1 VNLSSIQHNTEI
13 KHSVSYLND
22 LKVASHKVSDVKNR
36 IKEQEWK
43 RVHSGSHNTYSVM
56 VYKCLVLIRVY
67 TLYTPIYGCFKGKLD
82 CIKAVTNHRCSRNMI
97 NIKIHTSNK
106 NFAMAQKELPLHE
119 TPTLING
126 DEVLPTNGYKVC
138 PINGNKVCSQTE

>member
-1 VNLSSIQHNTEI
+1 VNLSSIQRNTEF

-36 IKEQEWK
+36 IKVQEWK

-56 VYKCLVLIRVY
+56 VYTCLVLIRVY
-67 TLYTPIYGCFKGKLD
+67 TLYTPIYGCFKDNLD
-82 CIKAVTNHRCSRNMI
+82 CIKAITNHQCSRNMI

-106 NFAMAQKELPLHE
+106 SLAMAQEKLPLCE
-119 TPTLING
+119 APPPIN
-126 DEVLPTNGYKVC
+126 DDKVC
-138 PINGNKVCSQTE
+138 QLNSYRSTKSCF